1 MRNLTPTAN
10 QNKTMPDDKTKR
22 KIDAWFLSLTEKYEV
37 DYFVKDIIKALPGI
51 TREQVLE
58 ALDTCVDQI
67 KPSEGR
73 ARIKACVLSK
83 LQPKVPTRPDQ
94 DDRPKHPNRT
104 HA

>member
-1 MRNLTPTAN
+1 
-10 QNKTMPDDKTKR
+10 MPDDKTKR

-37 DYFVKDIIKALPGI
+37 DYFVKDIIEALPGI
-51 TREQVLE
+51 TRDQVLE

-73 ARIKACVLSK
+73 ARIKACVLAK
-83 LQPKVPTRPDQ
+83 LQPKVPTRPDK